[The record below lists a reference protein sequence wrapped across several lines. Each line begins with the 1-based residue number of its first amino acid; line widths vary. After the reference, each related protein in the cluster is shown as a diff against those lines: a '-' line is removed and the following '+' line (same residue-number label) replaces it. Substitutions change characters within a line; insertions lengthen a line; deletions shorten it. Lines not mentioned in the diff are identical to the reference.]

1 MLCWCLYKIYNMTYF
16 NVLLDN
22 ISLILRHLNCLLKA
36 LQIRSI
42 LGTCILSSG
51 RDVSRA
57 THARF
62 YDKQGIRQDMTRIN
76 TTYRVCQFIYF
87 YVKIKCGWSDCII
100 IVHAICLIFLV
111 SCFFWTSN
119 VVIVWIFVLCFDK

>member
-1 MLCWCLYKIYNMTYF
+1 MLVLIQNLQYDIFFTFCWTIF
-16 NVLLDN
+16 
-22 ISLILRHLNCLLKA
+22 SLILRHINCLLKA
-36 LQIRSI
+36 LQIRSM

-62 YDKQGIRQDMTRIN
+62 YVKQGIPQDMTRIN
-76 TTYRVCQFIYF
+76 TTYKVCQFRYF
-87 YVKIKCGWSDCII
+87 YVKIKCRWSYCII

-111 SCFFWTSN
+111 SWFFWYLKCCN
-119 VVIVWIFVLCFDK
+119 CFNFCPLF